1 MKEEKALNQEHVC
14 VERGGIRAKGI
25 KEIIKITV
33 IITIADKTVIICQL
47 LF

>member
-1 MKEEKALNQEHVC
+1 MC

-25 KEIIKITV
+25 KEIITITV
-33 IITIADKTVIICQL
+33 IITIADETYRAVIICQS